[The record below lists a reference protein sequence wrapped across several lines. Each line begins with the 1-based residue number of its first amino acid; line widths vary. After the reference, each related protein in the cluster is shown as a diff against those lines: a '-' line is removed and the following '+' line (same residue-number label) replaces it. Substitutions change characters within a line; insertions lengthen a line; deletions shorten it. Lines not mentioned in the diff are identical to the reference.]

1 MFGYVY
7 LTGYITADFS
17 LTLACGAAT
26 VGIGNVGAENPTNGG
41 QNEFATRHVGPRRR
55 ERRANNTTP
64 SGLKAEDAAA
74 LEAAEDKRR
83 GGPANLG
90 EPPGSGTPAPIK
102 LPGEKNWWV

>member
-1 MFGYVY
+1 M
-7 LTGYITADFS
+7 S
-17 LTLACGAAT
+17 SQR
-26 VGIGNVGAENPTNGG
+26 GG
-41 QNEFATRHVGPRRR
+41 PQNLRQKPIVESGEFATRHVGPRRR

-64 SGLKAEDAAA
+64 SGLTPKDAVT

-90 EPPGSGTPAPIK
+90 EPPGSGTPAPTK